1 MAKQSGLHQLRG
13 KVGEHSYYRQT
24 GITAGLV
31 RSINAAL
38 SSRVKTDAAYANTR
52 LNNREFGQ
60 AGRLASMLA
69 NYISP
74 KFRPMVLP
82 FSQSK
87 MAKVL
92 LEFIKLDTTASWGG
106 RNLTVQNSGQ
116 AQVDALNAV
125 VKNGFEDWG
134 IQITGDE
141 ETTTVTF
148 APTTQTLEKVLSI
161 GASGFNLKFIASTSW
176 IGTYSESDSK
186 YAQSFARA
194 NVYEEPFSLDNLESL
209 SDVEIQYTLRPAPP
223 AGWPAFIAGRMG
235 VAIVLPYR
243 EVNGVQHTLQEHCT
257 YFAWELADG
266 RII

>member
-92 LEFIKLDTTASWGG
+92 LEFIKLDSTASWGG
-106 RNLTVQNSGQ
+106 RNLTVENSGQ

-125 VKNGFEDWG
+125 VKNSFEDWG

-148 APTTQTLEKVLSI
+148 TPTDQTREKLLAI

-176 IGTYSESDSK
+176 IGTYSASDEK

-194 NVYEEPFSLDNLESL
+194 NVYDQAISIDDLTPYEQE
-209 SDVEIQYTLRPAPP
+209 YALRPAPP
-223 AGWPAFIAGRMG
+223 VGWPAFMAGRMG

-243 EVNGVQHTLQEHCT
+243 EVNGVEYTLQEHCT
-257 YFAWELADG
+257 YFAWQFADG

>member
-38 SSRVKTDAAYANTR
+38 SSRVKTDEAYANTR

-106 RNLTVQNSGQ
+106 RNLTVDNSGQ

-125 VKNGFEDWG
+125 VKNRFEDWG
-134 IQITGDE
+134 VHITGDE
-141 ETTTVTF
+141 ENTTVEIQ
-148 APTTQTLEKVLSI
+148 TTAETVSKANSI
-161 GASGFNLKFIASTSW
+161 GAAGLLFKFIASTSW
-176 IGTYSESDSK
+176 IGTYSSTDEK

-194 NVYEEPFSLDNLESL
+194 NVYDTDIETAEPS
-209 SDVEIQYTLRPAPP
+209 SDSFQYQLRPQPP
-223 AGWPAFIAGRMG
+223 VGWPAFMAKRMG
-235 VAIVLPYR
+235 ILIAMPYR
-243 EVNGVQHTLQEHCT
+243 VVNGDKHILQEHCT

>member
-125 VKNGFEDWG
+125 VKNSFEDWG
-134 IQITGDE
+134 IEITGDE
-141 ETTTVTF
+141 ETSKVTF
-148 APTTQTLEKVLSI
+148 ATTEQSLAKLSSI
-161 GASGFNLKFIASTSW
+161 GASGFILKFIASTSW
-176 IGTYSESDSK
+176 IGTYNANDQK
-186 YAQSFARA
+186 YAQSFARG
-194 NVYEEPFSLDNLESL
+194 NVYEENIGANDTTES
-209 SDVEIQYTLRPAPP
+209 EFTYTLRPAPP
-223 AGWPAFIAGRMG
+223 TGWPAFMAGRMG

-243 EVNGVQHTLQEHCT
+243 EVNGVEHTLQEHCT
-257 YFAWELADG
+257 YFAWEFADG

>member
-24 GITAGLV
+24 GIVPGLV

-38 SSRVKTDAAYANTR
+38 SNRVKTDAAYANTR

-60 AGRLASMLA
+60 AGRLSSMLA

-92 LEFIKLDTTASWGG
+92 LEFIKLDTTAPWGG
-106 RNLTVQNSGQ
+106 RNLTVVNSGQ
-116 AQVDALNAV
+116 AQVDALNSV
-125 VKNGFEDWG
+125 VKNRFEDWG
-134 IQITGDE
+134 IQITGNE

-148 APTTQTLEKVLSI
+148 APTSQTLQKLLSI
-161 GASGFNLKFIASTSW
+161 GATGFNLKFIASTSW
-176 IGTYSESDSK
+176 IGTYSASDEK
-186 YAQSFARA
+186 YAQSFARG
-194 NVYEEPFSLDNLESL
+194 NVYEENIGLGN
-209 SDVEIQYTLRPAPP
+209 VEDEDSYDIQYTLRPAPP
-223 AGWPAFIAGRMG
+223 TGWPAFMAGRMG

-243 EVNGVQHTLQEHCT
+243 DVNGEEHTLQEHCT
-257 YFAWELADG
+257 YFAWEFADG